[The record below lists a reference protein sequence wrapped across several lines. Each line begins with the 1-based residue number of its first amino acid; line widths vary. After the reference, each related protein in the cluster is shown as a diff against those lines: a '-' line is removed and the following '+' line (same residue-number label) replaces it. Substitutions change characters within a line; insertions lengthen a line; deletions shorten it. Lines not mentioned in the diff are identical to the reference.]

1 MATERG
7 ENVDK
12 RIATTTKKKELV
24 MHFEKTISLFDLSG
38 SIAWGIDVGG

>member
-12 RIATTTKKKELV
+12 RIATTTKKELV